1 MAKLRD
7 AVPLYPYF
15 FSPFLPPGSLRY
27 YILLRRRCSFMI
39 SDGRCFF
46 FFFFNSC
53 TILDLISTH
62 ELQLL
67 PNWIWQ
73 LPNLTFTLKVIRVLK
88 QLIGMFTVRKPLSCF
103 SCPFYVFFFPSLLKV
118 IFAMQNSAI
127 YRSID
132 IQQAVFQLVN
142 SSAIASII

>member
-7 AVPLYPYF
+7 AVPLYPFF

-39 SDGRCFF
+39 SDGRCF

-73 LPNLTFTLKVIRVLK
+73 LPNLTFTLKVIRVPK

-103 SCPFYVFFFPSLLKV
+103 SCPFYVFFFPSLLQV

>member
-7 AVPLYPYF
+7 AVPLYPFF

-39 SDGRCFF
+39 SDGRCF

-73 LPNLTFTLKVIRVLK
+73 LPNLTFTLKVIRVPK

-132 IQQAVFQLVN
+132 IQQVVFQLVN